1 MKGTPVRQVVR
12 RPEPELEPGK
22 VLNNV
27 AVKVIEGAVK
37 KKLAMLV
44 DEVRLILV
52 SESVLGRC
60 L

>member
-27 AVKVIEGAVK
+27 EDKVIEGAVK